1 MPSFSLLGALEF
13 RSVISSLQQ
22 EATGSTLDA
31 FEPLLTPY
39 PGGHYHNFGHSRSR
53 SHGSLRSGS
62 PQLSDSSSDV
72 PLNDRSPLPPPLLLP
87 TDDLGHF
94 LREAPPIATDSDAG
108 PQIPQIVH
116 TPASP
121 RSETNGELA
130 NHTRPTRRQR
140 IRCAL
145 SHASHILFP
154 TLHEFYAKSLVG
166 KVAAVFATPA
176 VFLLTITLPVVVR
189 SYDSTVRHEKTP
201 SIVHALSTEDGI
213 ERTLVAEEEVT
224 EDLQFNKWLMA
235 VQCVFGPV
243 FCAAVLFSTLAYR
256 IVFYMKESDILC
268 RGFRRWAMDPLRDWF
283 GKRRCRNISGDLRRQ
298 RRSPRVASGPLLHG
312 FSCRYGLDHGHR
324 R

>member
-39 PGGHYHNFGHSRSR
+39 PGGHYHNFGRSRSR
-53 SHGSLRSGS
+53 SHGSFRSGS

-72 PLNDRSPLPPPLLLP
+72 PLNDRSPLPPPPLLP
-87 TDDLGHF
+87 ADDLGHS
-94 LREAPPIATDSDAG
+94 LQEAPLISTDSDAG
-108 PQIPQIVH
+108 PQIPQIQIVH

-121 RSETNGELA
+121 HSETNGELA
-130 NHTRPTRRQR
+130 NHTQPTRRQQ

-154 TLHEFYAKSLVG
+154 TLHEFHAKSLVG

-176 VFLLTITLPVVVR
+176 VFLLTVTLPVVVR

-201 SIVHALSTEDGI
+201 SIVHTLSTEDGI
-213 ERTLVAEEEVT
+213 EHTLIAEEEVP
-224 EDLQFNKWLMA
+224 EDLQFNKWLIA

-243 FCAAVLFSTLAYR
+243 FCAAVLFSTLVYR
-256 IVFYMKESDILC
+256 IIFYMKESDILC
-268 RGFRRWAMDPLRDWF
+268 RGFRTRAMDPLRD
-283 GKRRCRNISGDLRRQ
+283 
-298 RRSPRVASGPLLHG
+298 
-312 FSCRYGLDHGHR
+312 
-324 R
+324 